1 MSDTAEIPVES
12 RGNHIPGQ
20 VRRAA
25 ARADE
30 LLKAQQEFQQEKS
43 GDPAPVTPTPETPA
57 DEAPQDEVNAPAEPR
72 DRSSSEESTGAP
84 PSGPTGTDN
93 FEQRYKTLQGKYD
106 AEVPR
111 LQRELA
117 QLRQALGQMQGLLQ
131 QQQAAPP
138 PPPQQQISGETP
150 AEIVEEYG
158 EDFARVMRRLARLEV
173 SPEVQAEINTLRQ
186 QMAQLQG
193 GQQQTEGQMARSH
206 LEAGLSSDPEIGAHW
221 RQLNNDQ
228 NFIAWL
234 GDIDP
239 FAGVPRQELLHDAAR
254 RTDVGRTAQFF
265 RAYLREHTAPQ
276 AYAGPPQTPALSNG
290 QDAGRPTLESLASPG
305 RARAPVRQGGA
316 SEKRIWSG
324 ADIEKFY
331 QDVLRGRYKGREAE
345 QLRIEAD
352 IVSATAENRYAPR

>member
-1 MSDTAEIPVES
+1 MSDVAEKPESVETQ
-12 RGNHIPGQ
+12 GNHIPEA

-30 LLKAQQEFQQEKS
+30 LLQAQQEAQQAR
-43 GDPAPVTPTPETPA
+43 DPAP
-57 DEAPQDEVNAPAEPR
+57 EAPTEEGPGEESTTPPAPPVQPSRPDPAEPSQ
-72 DRSSSEESTGAP
+72 SSPAGAP
-84 PSGPTGTDN
+84 D

-117 QLRQALGQMQGLLQ
+117 QMRHALGQMQGMLQ
-131 QQQAAPP
+131 QQQSAPP
-138 PPPQQQISGETP
+138 PAPPQQQVSSGETP

-173 SPEVQAEINTLRQ
+173 SPEVQHEINTLRQ
-186 QMAQLQG
+186 QMDQLRG
-193 GQQQTEGQMARSH
+193 GQQQTQGEMARNQ

-239 FAGVPRQELLHDAAR
+239 FAGVPRIEMLHDAAR

-265 RAYLREHTAPQ
+265 RAYLREHTDQNQ
-276 AYAGPPQTPALSNG
+276 AYAGTAQTPAMSNG
-290 QDAGRPTLESLASPG
+290 QGAGRPSLESLAAPG

-316 SEKRIWSG
+316 TEKRIWSP
-324 ADIEKFY
+324 ADIEGFY
-331 QDVLRGRYKGREAE
+331 RDVQRGRYKGREAD

-352 IVSATAENRYAPR
+352 IVSAGLENRYVPR

>member
-1 MSDTAEIPVES
+1 MSDVADIPVES
-12 RGNHIPGQ
+12 RGNHIPEA

-30 LLKAQQEFQQEKS
+30 LLKAQQDAQNT
-43 GDPAPVTPTPETPA
+43 GDPAPGPPTPETPA
-57 DEAPQDEVNAPAEPR
+57 DEAPGPEVNTPPEPQDRPSPGGAAE
-72 DRSSSEESTGAP
+72 P
-84 PSGPTGTDN
+84 PSGQTGTQD

-117 QLRQALGQMQGLLQ
+117 QLRQVLGQMHAQLQ

-138 PPPQQQISGETP
+138 PQQHQPQQVSSGETP
-150 AEIVEEYG
+150 AEIIEEYG
-158 EDFARVMRRLARLEV
+158 EDFAKTMRRLARLEV
-173 SPEVQAEINTLRQ
+173 SSEVQAEINTLRQ

-193 GQQQTEGQMARSH
+193 GQQQTAGEMARSH

-228 NFIAWL
+228 DFLAWL

-239 FAGVPRQELLHDAAR
+239 FAGVPRMELLHDAAR

-276 AYAGPPQTPALSNG
+276 AYDGPAQTPALSNG
-290 QDAGRPTLESLASPG
+290 QDAGRPSLESLAAPG
-305 RARAPVRQGGA
+305 RARSRPQVGGA
-316 SEKRIWSG
+316 SEKRIWSP
-324 ADIEKFY
+324 ADIAGFY
-331 QDVLRGRYKGREAE
+331 RDVQRGRYKGREAE

-352 IVSATAENRYAPR
+352 IVSAGLDNRYVPR